1 MKKIILLLAFSL
13 SFNAYSQEM
22 SFQNGDVYLGDV
34 QITLNRARQTSQ
46 VVSMDAYR
54 SFRKASVIRGWNVL
68 RGIVGGYEFVAGS
81 YNLASGYAIGGLDM
95 AIGGYLIG
103 IIPSKESKRR
113 MWITEGV
120 KKYNAAS
127 KEN

>member
-1 MKKIILLLAFSL
+1 MKKIILLFAFSL

-22 SFQNGDVYLGDV
+22 SFQNGNVYLDDV
-34 QITLNRARQTSQ
+34 QITPKLAKQRSQ
-46 VVSMDAYR
+46 MVSMDAYA
-54 SFRKASVIRGWNVL
+54 SFKKASAIRGWNVFW
-68 RGIVGGYEFVAGS
+68 GILGGYEVAVGS

-95 AIGGYLIG
+95 AIGGVCIG
-103 IIPSKESKRR
+103 IIPSRESKRR
-113 MWITEGV
+113 MWIAAGV